1 MSKQEGGFATLLRRL
16 AAGDQLSARESAEA
30 FGAMMA
36 GAVSETRMA
45 SFLTA
50 LAVRGPTVAEITGA
64 ARAMRG
70 AMTKVDAPAGAI
82 DVCGTGG
89 DGAGTLNV
97 STAAAFVVV
106 ACGVPVA
113 KHGNRAMSSRTGAAD
128 VLEYLGVPIINDPAA
143 AKKSLIKPGFAFLFA
158 PAYHPA
164 MKHVAPVRKEL
175 GFRTMF
181 NLLGP
186 LCNPA
191 GVRRQLMGIFAEEW
205 LEPVAHVLADLG
217 AEKAWIVHGA
227 DGLDEMTTT
236 GITRIA
242 VLERGQVS
250 LHDITPED
258 AGLKRSKLSALK
270 GGTAEENGRAI
281 RELLAGAKNAYRD
294 IVLLNAGAALVVA
307 DRAQTIAEGVAL
319 AAEAIDKGRAAA
331 SLEQSR
337 ISERARA

>member
-1 MSKQEGGFATLLRRL
+1 MSKQGGFATLLRRL
-16 AAGDQLSARESAEA
+16 AAGDQLSAEDSAEA

-50 LAVRGPTVAEITGA
+50 LAVRGPTVPEITGA
-64 ARAMRG
+64 ARAMRE
-70 AMTKVDAPAGAI
+70 AMTLVDAPMGAI

-97 STAAAFVVV
+97 STAVAFVVV

-128 VLEYLGVPIINDPAA
+128 VLEYLGVPIINDPAT
-143 AKKSLIKPGFAFLFA
+143 AKKNLIKPGFAFLFA

-191 GVRRQLMGIFAEEW
+191 GVRRQLMGIFASEW
-205 LEPVAHVLADLG
+205 LEPVAHVLAELG
-217 AEKAWIVHGA
+217 AEKAWVVHGA
-227 DGLDEMTTT
+227 DGLDEMSTT
-236 GITRIA
+236 GITRVA
-242 VLERGQVS
+242 VLEQGRVS
-250 LHDITPED
+250 MREIAPED
-258 AGLKRSKLSALK
+258 AGLKRSSLSALK

-281 RELLAGAKNAYRD
+281 RELLAGAKNPFRD
-294 IVLLNAGAALVVA
+294 IVLLNAGAALIVA
-307 DRAQTIAEGVAL
+307 DKAHTIAEGVSL
-319 AAEAIDKGRAAA
+319 AAEALDEGRAALV
-331 SLEQSR
+331 LEQSR
-337 ISERARA
+337 ISERAPA

>member
-16 AAGDQLSARESAEA
+16 AAGDQLSAVESAEA

-50 LAVRGPTVAEITGA
+50 LAVRGPTIGEITGA
-64 ARAMRG
+64 ARAMRE
-70 AMTKVDAPAGAI
+70 AMTMVDAPAGAI

-97 STAAAFVVV
+97 STATAFVVV

-205 LEPVAHVLADLG
+205 LEPVAHVLAELG
-217 AEKAWIVHGA
+217 AEKAWVVHGA
-227 DGLDEMTTT
+227 DGLDEMSTT

-242 VLERGQVS
+242 VLEQGRVS
-250 LHDITPED
+250 MHEVTPED
-258 AGLKRSKLSALK
+258 AGLKRSSLSALK

-281 RELLAGAKNAYRD
+281 RELLAGAKNPFRD

-307 DRAQTIAEGVAL
+307 DKAHTIAEGVAL
-319 AAEAIDKGRAAA
+319 GAEALDRGRAALV
-331 SLEQSR
+331 LEQSR
-337 ISERARA
+337 SSERAPA